1 MVKLREKKYVKII
14 FLWRC
19 SEMSPKL
26 NFEKMDTTTQEK
38 MMGFDE
44 EYLRSKQNIITT
56 VLRKAKICT
65 FTPSPPNFYSL
76 PPKVNLIQWKNKT
89 VIFSC
94 SHCWCTIFVLISYYF
109 ETQIMLIL
117 ILIDV
122 QYSQN
127 AVFSFENFSNRQN
140 HSSGSHHLVK
150 KSHSSVH
157 YFLTQSQGNS

>member
-1 MVKLREKKYVKII
+1 
-14 FLWRC
+14 
-19 SEMSPKL
+19 MSPKL
-26 NFEKMDTTTQEK
+26 NFEKMDSTTQEK

-44 EYLRSKQNIITT
+44 EYLRSKQNIIAA
-56 VLRKAKICT
+56 VLRKAEICT

-76 PPKVNLIQWKNKT
+76 PPKVNLTQWKNKT

-94 SHCWCTIFVLISYYF
+94 SHCCCTIFVLISYYF

-127 AVFSFENFSNRQN
+127 TVFSFEKFSNRQN
-140 HSSGSHHLVK
+140 HSSSSSHHLVK
-150 KSHSSVH
+150 KSPQQCSLLFDTKSGKLLK
-157 YFLTQSQGNS
+157 F